1 MPMVLSITLGIPQ
14 PLDTRPFVHHT
25 VGCKYIMYLSFL
37 EIYNEEIV
45 DLLVKGKSQ
54 VCCKHAGVCA
64 HAHVYM
70 RGGSA
75 ASETLHNIYF
85 TFLSP

>member
-54 VCCKHAGVCA
+54 VCCKPVAVCM
-64 HAHVYM
+64 H
-70 RGGSA
+70 GGSA
-75 ASETLHNIYF
+75 SSGTLRNI
-85 TFLSP
+85 